1 MKNIIDALTD
11 SYSLEGEFEVQKS
24 IQFIQNMEDIE
35 LLKPYAIKL
44 LQTNARQAHFVS
56 SAIELIA
63 RQQAYVVRLE
73 SKLQKK
79 KATLWDRIRYVLFN
93 KKSGNLIL
101 FCNIKPCC
109 RFMHHTSKL
118 ICSCCF
124 TKFIGSFR
132 LSMIKN
138 LTYIWI
144 VWESY

>member
-79 KATLWDRIRYVLFN
+79 KATLRDLITYILFN
-93 KKSGNLIL
+93 KKSGN
-101 FCNIKPCC
+101 
-109 RFMHHTSKL
+109 
-118 ICSCCF
+118 
-124 TKFIGSFR
+124 
-132 LSMIKN
+132 
-138 LTYIWI
+138 
-144 VWESY
+144 